1 MSQKAKKNSTPKKN
15 LLNKKNK
22 APNPQI
28 ENDSDSSDEEVLV
41 RTGDVPTE
49 WYDGYQHVG
58 YDINAQR
65 VQKNEKEDEIEK
77 FLKQANDKNWWRN
90 IYDPKNN
97 KSVYLSDRDLELIN
111 RIRKNQFASKSAYK
125 DDYFEENIPYQIH
138 PLSNHIPSK
147 KSFGMSKSERK
158 TINRLIYLYKNGLM
172 SMEPPKKEEEKI
184 FDIWEYENENSLTV
198 YHPGLGYQAPK
209 RELPET
215 EVSYNPPNSDKD
227 GILRRVPRYDK
238 LMEEELERL
247 VDLFLSA
254 RTIKK
259 KVDLNEK
266 DILPDLPKPEELRPF
281 PTKETVLYKG
291 HESSIRSVICDP
303 NNANILISG
312 DNGNFVHFWD
322 ISTAK
327 IITRMDIKE
336 KIRNISFNQFL
347 NLVVICSVGH
357 VFFVLPKYLNKKQKD
372 KVLEIVKN
380 KIYPLIETAVEKEI
394 DPNDKTKTVNDAFV
408 WKIPKK
414 QSKKEKDGIL
424 FYMKWKQGTVKYI
437 TWHNKGDYFASLSKN
452 SQGKSQV
459 FIHSLTKMTH
469 QLPISHIKGNAN
481 TMLFHPS
488 KPYFIV
494 GTNTNIFI
502 YNLQKQEM
510 VRKFISN
517 LGTIT
522 HISIHKNG
530 SDLIAGAKDGKVAWF
545 QLELSDKPFKLMD
558 YHQDKIKSV
567 GYHKEFPL
575 FFSCSRNGK
584 LLVYYGKVTEEELTD
599 PLIVPLKV
607 LRASH
612 SKNGNYTCACFHPK
626 QPWVFSGGEDGIIR
640 LWS

>member
-1 MSQKAKKNSTPKKN
+1 
-15 LLNKKNK
+15 
-22 APNPQI
+22 
-28 ENDSDSSDEEVLV
+28 
-41 RTGDVPTE
+41 
-49 WYDGYQHVG
+49 
-58 YDINAQR
+58 
-65 VQKNEKEDEIEK
+65 
-77 FLKQANDKNWWRN
+77 
-90 IYDPKNN
+90 
-97 KSVYLSDRDLELIN
+97 
-111 RIRKNQFASKSAYK
+111 
-125 DDYFEENIPYQIH
+125 
-138 PLSNHIPSK
+138 
-147 KSFGMSKSERK
+147 MSKSERK

-312 DNGNFVHFWD
+312 DNGNFLHFWD

-380 KIYPLIETAVEKEI
+380 KITI
-394 DPNDKTKTVNDAFV
+394 
-408 WKIPKK
+408 
-414 QSKKEKDGIL
+414 
-424 FYMKWKQGTVKYI
+424 YM
-437 TWHNKGDYFASLSKN
+437 
-452 SQGKSQV
+452 
-459 FIHSLTKMTH
+459 
-469 QLPISHIKGNAN
+469 P
-481 TMLFHPS
+481 
-488 KPYFIV
+488 
-494 GTNTNIFI
+494 TN
-502 YNLQKQEM
+502 
-510 VRKFISN
+510 
-517 LGTIT
+517 
-522 HISIHKNG
+522 
-530 SDLIAGAKDGKVAWF
+530 
-545 QLELSDKPFKLMD
+545 
-558 YHQDKIKSV
+558 
-567 GYHKEFPL
+567 
-575 FFSCSRNGK
+575 
-584 LLVYYGKVTEEELTD
+584 
-599 PLIVPLKV
+599 
-607 LRASH
+607 
-612 SKNGNYTCACFHPK
+612 
-626 QPWVFSGGEDGIIR
+626 
-640 LWS
+640 